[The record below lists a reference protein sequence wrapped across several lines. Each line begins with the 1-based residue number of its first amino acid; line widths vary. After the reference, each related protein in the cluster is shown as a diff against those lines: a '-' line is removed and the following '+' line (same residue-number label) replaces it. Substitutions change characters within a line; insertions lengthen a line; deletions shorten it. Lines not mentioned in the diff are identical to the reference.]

1 MMPRLIMKIF
11 YVFGRF
17 WTVLCPLALL
27 VFMFKYAHQ
36 LNSILKQIEGMNFRK
51 TLVVLFITFFALWS
65 LIHLSS
71 VFFVRVMG
79 WVWKG
84 KRLSKK
90 EKPNISSQNE
100 LDEPFKSNIDY
111 HTDKEQ
117 ENLFKLDLQGESV
130 DAIADEN

>member
-1 MMPRLIMKIF
+1 MKIF

-27 VFMFKYAHQ
+27 AFMFKYANQ
-36 LNSILKQIEGMNFRK
+36 LNSILKQIEDMSFRK

-71 VFFVRVMG
+71 EFFVRAMG

-130 DAIADEN
+130 DAIAEKN